1 MRGHEALIELRREKK
16 RPQGVWITQKPSI
29 DCMKWDK
36 ALETLPYPE
45 IEILP
50 NEIPESLDLRFVI
63 GLTVHVSGGKNEKK
77 ARRLHY
83 ALLNAGAARVL
94 TDVNGMI
101 IDSELGVC
109 DDYVPE

>member
-1 MRGHEALIELRREKK
+1 MRGHEALIDLRRDKK
-16 RPQGVWITQKPSI
+16 RPQGVWITQTPSK
-29 DCMKWDK
+29 DCMTWHKSV
-36 ALETLPYPE
+36 ETLPYPE

-50 NEIPESLDLRFVI
+50 SEIPESLDLRFVI
-63 GLTVHVSGGKNEKK
+63 GLMVHVSGCKNEKK
-77 ARRLHY
+77 AMRLHY

-94 TDVNGMI
+94 TDVNGLL